1 MRELETKARPA
12 GIGLLFAALQVCL
25 TLTWTAYAL
34 YLPQLLEKAG
44 LAKAL
49 VLPLL
54 TLDQIIFAVTDIAA
68 ALWIDRAARVVGRVG
83 RLVAVLTGLSSLAF
97 LALPHA
103 AEMGA
108 AGQPALLALML
119 VWTATSAALRAPP
132 LALVKKYAVRPALPW
147 LASMSA
153 TGLGLAGLAA
163 PSLTIWLRDIDPRWP
178 FALASLSL
186 FVAAYAVAA
195 MERRLAAAASVDAPA
210 APRPLIGGGLLAL
223 AGVVVALILAAQVH
237 TTLVSGKL
245 FAGLA
250 AGDFAASFWI
260 GFTLAA
266 AFVGLAAKEARVFAA
281 MSVAALIGA
290 LCLAGAAL
298 AGALPVLVAA
308 QAAAGAAWGVMKASM
323 LTAAL
328 TFNAGQRHALL
339 VGLVFAATGLASA
352 LRLGLVQ
359 AGLASHPAV
368 IWLAPALWLFGGVA
382 LLTFA
387 RRSPVQR

>member
-1 MRELETKARPA
+1 MREPETEARPV

-54 TLDQIIFAVTDIAA
+54 TLDQIIFAATDIAA

-132 LALVKKYAVRPALPW
+132 LALVRKYAARPALPW

-163 PSLTIWLRDIDPRWP
+163 PGLTIWLRDIDPRWP

-195 MERRLAAAASVDAPA
+195 MERRLAAAPVATTA
-210 APRPLIGGGLLAL
+210 APRPSIGGGLLAL
-223 AGVVVALILAAQVH
+223 AGVIVALILAAQVH

-266 AFVGLAAKEARVFAA
+266 AFVGLAAKNHNVFAV
-281 MSVAALIGA
+281 MSIAALIGA

-308 QAAAGAAWGVMKASM
+308 QVAAGAAWGVMKTSL

-368 IWLAPALWLFGGVA
+368 IWLAPTLWLLGGAA
-382 LLTFA
+382 LLAFA